1 MKNLKKSLLMLM
13 LFGSVTSKSQ
23 VIISLLFGE
32 ALNTPKIEF
41 GLTGGWN
48 QSYLLDIEKAEPLNN
63 FNLGFYFHIMLKP
76 NSFISTGVLVKSN
89 VGGTGMPTYP
99 VGSAD
104 FDALFADGTRTTKIN
119 IFYVPIMFQQRI
131 QTRWLLEAGIQPGLR
146 NKAFDIFETTA
157 SSGDLEFKKE
167 IGDEFTRLDFGLVG
181 GAGFKLKKD
190 LKSTSIGVLYYYGL
204 VDMAKDPA
212 IVSKNA
218 SLYVY
223 CRIPIGNSPKEK

>member
-1 MKNLKKSLLMLM
+1 MLM
-13 LFGSVTSKSQ
+13 LFASVTLKSQ

-41 GLTGGWN
+41 GLTGGLN
-48 QSYLLDIEKAEPLNN
+48 QSYLLDIETAEALNN

-89 VGGTGMPTYP
+89 VGGTGMPTYT
-99 VGSAD
+99 VGNTE

-119 IFYVPIMFQQRI
+119 LFYVPIMYQQRI
-131 QTRWLLEAGIQPGLR
+131 HTRWLLEGGIQPGLR
-146 NKAFDIFETTA
+146 SKAYDIFETT
-157 SSGDLEFKKE
+157 SSDGDLDFKKE
-167 IGDEFTRLDFGLVG
+167 VGDEFTRLDFGLVG

-204 VDMAKDPA
+204 VDMLKDPNV
-212 IVSKNA
+212 VSRNS
-218 SLYVY
+218 SLYIY
-223 CRIPIGNSPKEK
+223 CRIPIGVAPKA